1 MDKRIKTEITSEI
14 LSAADLKRFINYDD
28 TNAAEIELID
38 DMIKSVR
45 THLERRMSASFAQR
59 TYEVFFKSDDSPFI
73 LPVFPI
79 ISIDTVETID
89 IEGTPVELVLNSGYF
104 KKGTYEVEIL
114 TVSGTTITNPFHE
127 GSSQYNLMVTCK
139 AGYGHADTEILPLD
153 IVGAIKS
160 QVFQWYD
167 NRDDFYEGNF
177 LGMIGKIIRS
187 YKREW

>member
-14 LSAADLKRFINYDD
+14 LSASDLKRFINYDD
-28 TNAAEIELID
+28 TNASEIELID

-45 THLERRMSASFAQR
+45 THLERRMSTSFAQR
-59 TYEVFFKSDDSPFI
+59 TYEVFFKSSDSPYI

-89 IEGTPVELVLNSGYF
+89 IEGDTEELELNSGYF

-114 TVSGTTITNPFHE
+114 PVLAT
-127 GSSQYNLMVTCK
+127 YDLKVTCK
-139 AGYGHADTEILPLD
+139 AGYGHTDTEILPLD

>member
-1 MDKRIKTEITSEI
+1 MDKRIKTDITSEI
-14 LSAADLKRFINYDD
+14 LTAQDLKTFIVYDD
-28 TNAAEIELID
+28 NDAAEITLID

-45 THLERRMSASFAQR
+45 THLERRMSLSFGAR
-59 TYEVFFKSDDSPFI
+59 VYEVFFKSDDSPFM
-73 LPVFPI
+73 LPVYPI
-79 ISIDTVETID
+79 ISIDEVNTVD
-89 IEGTPVELVLNSGYF
+89 YEGNQVELDLNTGYF

-114 TVSGTTITNPFHE
+114 PVLGPSNNPFT
-127 GSSQYNLMVTCK
+127 GVSTNLDIMVECT
-139 AGYGHADTEILPLD
+139 AGYGHDDTEILPLD

-177 LGMIGKIIRS
+177 LGLIDKIIRS

>member
-59 TYEVFFKSDDSPFI
+59 VYEVFFKSDDSPYI

-89 IEGTPVELVLNSGYF
+89 IEGTPDELELNSGYF
-104 KKGTYEVEIL
+104 KKGIYEVEIL
-114 TVSGTTITNPFHE
+114 PV
-127 GSSQYNLMVTCK
+127 GSSQYDLKVTCK
-139 AGYGHADTEILPLD
+139 AGYGHTDTEILPLD

>member
-45 THLERRMSASFAQR
+45 THLERRMSTSFAQR
-59 TYEVFFKSDDSPFI
+59 TYEVFFKSSDSPYL

-89 IEGTPVELVLNSGYF
+89 IEGTPVELVLNS
-104 KKGTYEVEIL
+104 ISL
-114 TVSGTTITNPFHE
+114 RTT
-127 GSSQYNLMVTCK
+127 S
-139 AGYGHADTEILPLD
+139 LPVML
-153 IVGAIKS
+153 I
-160 QVFQWYD
+160 
-167 NRDDFYEGNF
+167 GNVNAV
-177 LGMIGKIIRS
+177 IDS
-187 YKREW
+187 